1 MQYCTVTVLLF
12 RLSRACCPAT
22 LAVVTLAVV
31 TLAVVTLAVI
41 SRMRIMQAFTGY
53 DGPLAMVP
61 WQVLIASYDRNGK
74 PQEPQEM
81 ALVSNEKLGYLN
93 QLVRLVPHLTVS
105 LAVFSA

>member
-1 MQYCTVTVLLF
+1 MMQYCTVTALSF
-12 RLSRACCPAT
+12 RLSCACCPANLAAIGFT
-22 LAVVTLAVV
+22 LSVVTLAVV
-31 TLAVVTLAVI
+31 

-74 PQEPQEM
+74 PLEPQEM
-81 ALVSNEKLGYLN
+81 ALVSNDKLGYLN